1 MELTVQQAA
10 KRLGVTPGRVRQMI
24 LAGQIKARLF
34 APRLLVI
41 EEKELNKPAVKN
53 RRPGRRW
60 PKKVKGKR

>member
-41 EEKELNKPAVKN
+41 DERELAKPTVKN
-53 RRPGRRW
+53 RKPGRPW
-60 PKKVKGKR
+60 PKKKGR